1 MWARKPL
8 AVAAGTF
15 RPELLKDS
23 RKKVTMKLN
32 SPLLLIS
39 VDNNLVRRPMEDIH
53 VCILI
58 DIKKSTFVTQKE

>member
-23 RKKVTMKLN
+23 RKKVTALALSDGRGKGLEVLIHILKPTGPCRFFRSF
-32 SPLLLIS
+32 SPIAFFLL
-39 VDNNLVRRPMEDIH
+39 RY
-53 VCILI
+53 
-58 DIKKSTFVTQKE
+58 